1 MNALFHRLLQ
11 EKESIGGVVSF
22 CVENVPPNLGDP
34 IYEKLHAN
42 LAKAMMSIPAA
53 RGFEIGQGFRSAFL
67 KGSESN
73 DLIGFEEGRFVL
85 KSNHAG
91 GVLGGITTG
100 EPLFGRVAFKPTP
113 SIGKTQMT
121 VNREGEEK
129 EVRSLMER
137 NDLCVAIR
145 ACPVVEAMLAIV
157 LADSLLMRSALQ

>member
-1 MNALFHRLLQ
+1 
-11 EKESIGGVVSF
+11 
-22 CVENVPPNLGDP
+22 
-34 IYEKLHAN
+34 
-42 LAKAMMSIPAA
+42 MMSIPAA